1 MEDEVNDLKSN
12 IDQLALE
19 QGNERKAWEEK
30 MESKDKLIEEYKN
43 EITAISLAKENQT
56 KPKERCLKENLASTT
71 TSEMINTL
79 STTNKALETE
89 RDQLKQ
95 ELEECKRLQENSVSR
110 KYQYAG
116 LRVFHEIMRALFLP
130 KLCVY
135 VKVNVPNLL
144 PKF

>member
-1 MEDEVNDLKSN
+1 MEEEINYLKSKIN
-12 IDQLALE
+12 QLTLE
-19 QGNERKAWEEK
+19 QGNERKAWEER
-30 MESKDKLIEEYKN
+30 MESKKN

-56 KPKERCLKENLASTT
+56 KPKEMCLKENLASTT
-71 TSEMINTL
+71 TSETINTL

-95 ELEECKRLQENSVSR
+95 ELEKCKRLQENSVSR

-135 VKVNVPNLL
+135 VKVHVPNLL
-144 PKF
+144 PQF

>member
-1 MEDEVNDLKSN
+1 MEEEINDLKSKIN
-12 IDQLALE
+12 QLTLE
-19 QGNERKAWEEK
+19 QGNERKAWEED
-30 MESKDKLIEEYKN
+30 MESRDKLIEEYKN

-56 KPKERCLKENLASTT
+56 KPKEMCLKDNLASTT
-71 TSEMINTL
+71 TSEMNTL

-135 VKVNVPNLL
+135 VKVHVPNLL
-144 PKF
+144 PQF

>member
-1 MEDEVNDLKSN
+1 MEEEINDLKSKIN
-12 IDQLALE
+12 QLTLE
-19 QGNERKAWEEK
+19 QGNERKAWEED
-30 MESKDKLIEEYKN
+30 MESRDKLIEEYKN

-56 KPKERCLKENLASTT
+56 KPKEMCLKENLASTT
-71 TSEMINTL
+71 TSEMKTL

-95 ELEECKRLQENSVSR
+95 ELVECKMLQENSVSR

-135 VKVNVPNLL
+135 AKVHVPNLL
-144 PKF
+144 PQF